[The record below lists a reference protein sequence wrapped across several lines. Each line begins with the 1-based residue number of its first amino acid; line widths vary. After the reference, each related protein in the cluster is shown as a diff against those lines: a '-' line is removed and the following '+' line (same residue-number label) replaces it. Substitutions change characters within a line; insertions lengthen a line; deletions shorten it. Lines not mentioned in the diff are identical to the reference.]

1 MPAIVFSNARSNAW
15 KQNLEADCLVRPF
28 PAQRSALNLRTWAL
42 GFRVSLPH
50 LHDRCLRVAMLRLT
64 LFVLLLTARFITAA
78 TPPPEL
84 YSPLL
89 SSKIRTTAQ
98 GESNPPKYPQYTD
111 ATSGKWQDFIPDTWT
126 SGFFPATLYAL
137 NTRAKLCN
145 TGDGDAWVAL
155 GRQWSTGEIPLE
167 TKNTLVHDV
176 GFVSMPFVEEYY
188 L

>member
-1 MPAIVFSNARSNAW
+1 
-15 KQNLEADCLVRPF
+15 
-28 PAQRSALNLRTWAL
+28 
-42 GFRVSLPH
+42 
-50 LHDRCLRVAMLRLT
+50 MLRLT
-64 LFVLLLTARFITAA
+64 LFALSLTARFIAAA

-111 ATSGKWQDFIPDTWT
+111 ATGKWQDFIPDTWT
-126 SGFFPATLYAL
+126 SGFFPTTLYAL

-155 GRQWSTGEIPLE
+155 GRQWSTGLIPLE
-167 TKNTLVHDV
+167 TKNTLFHDV